1 MVCAAQESYSA
12 SAKRVKGVF
21 EPVSSTTTTTTAATP
36 TTVADEEYEYYY
48 DRK

>member
-1 MVCAAQESYSA
+1 MVWAAQESYSA

-21 EPVSSTTTTTTAATP
+21 EPVSSTTTTTAATP